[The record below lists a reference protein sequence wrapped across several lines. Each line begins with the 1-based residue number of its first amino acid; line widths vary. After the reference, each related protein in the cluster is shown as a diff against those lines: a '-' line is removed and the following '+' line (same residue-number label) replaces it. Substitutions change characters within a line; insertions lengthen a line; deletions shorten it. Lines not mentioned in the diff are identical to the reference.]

1 MISNRIGRAIVPSMN
16 GSQTIKN
23 LIFDLGNV
31 VIRLR
36 IERCVAAMR
45 QWPPLQE
52 KSDADME
59 AIMALPLFHAFE
71 TGSLSEEAFR
81 NAIRSLL
88 GEWPVSDEE
97 IDKAWNSMLGPL
109 PSENEQV
116 LQQLAARYRLFL
128 FSNTNAIHMR
138 YYEARLREEFGYPV
152 LRERFEKC
160 FFSHELQLRKPS
172 VEAFHKVIGQA
183 GVDPAETLFID
194 DLPANVEAAVKS
206 GMFGLRWQAGTN
218 LTDLLV

>member
-1 MISNRIGRAIVPSMN
+1 MISNRVRGCITPGIN
-16 GSQTIKN
+16 GSTKLKN
-23 LIFDLGNV
+23 FIFDLGNV

-36 IERCVAAMR
+36 IDRCVAALR
-45 QWPPLQE
+45 QWPPLQA
-52 KSDADME
+52 KSDAEME
-59 AIMALPLFHAFE
+59 AIMALPLFHDFE

-97 IDKAWNSMLGPL
+97 IDKAWNSMLGEL
-109 PSENEQV
+109 PVENERV

-128 FSNTNAIHMR
+128 FSNTNSIHMR
-138 YYEARLREEFGYPV
+138 YYEARLLEEFGYPV
-152 LRERFEKC
+152 LRERFERC
-160 FFSHELQLRKPS
+160 FFSHELQSRKPS

-194 DLPANVEAAVKS
+194 DLPANVEAAVQS
-206 GMFGLRWQAGTN
+206 GMFGLRWQAGRN